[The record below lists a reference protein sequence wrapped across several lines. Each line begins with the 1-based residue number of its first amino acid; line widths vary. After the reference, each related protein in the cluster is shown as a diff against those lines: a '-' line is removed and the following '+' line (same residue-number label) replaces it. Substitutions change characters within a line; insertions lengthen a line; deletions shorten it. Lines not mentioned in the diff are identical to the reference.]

1 MNRVIPDPDSWQHS
15 SAFNPHEWCPVTVE
29 WLLTTAQRPQE
40 NRIVAKAEVG
50 ILQEWAEAEHRDHRK
65 ELRDHRNLNQRPQ
78 EKWIDGFNRYFFT
91 KSFLQPSTKR
101 IGILSRLHKYKNP
114 PKGGQRPGRIRQ
126 IFLREAHENEHS
138 KVYLARIAYCEM
150 HPLMQLMRANGFTP
164 HSLAL
169 KLKKNRLYIWEKLE
183 GNRCD
188 TEIFLNTMK
197 KLWPK
202 NDWGKFLKDLYV
214 WYATD
219 YLEDPV
225 QYVNEA
231 MTKLDE
237 NFKKIRGKKAPK

>member
-15 SAFNPHEWCPVTVE
+15 RAFNPHEWCPVTVE

-40 NRIVAKAEVG
+40 NRIVVKAEVG

-65 ELRDHRNLNQRPQ
+65 ELRDHRNLNKRPQ
-78 EKWIDGFNRYFFT
+78 EEWIDGFNRYFFT

-126 IFLREAHENEHS
+126 IFLRDAHEKEHS
-138 KVYLARIAYCEM
+138 KEYLARIAYCEL
-150 HPLMQLMRANGFTP
+150 HPLMQLMRTNGYTP
-164 HSLAL
+164 HSLAV
-169 KLKKNRLYIWEKLE
+169 KLKK
-183 GNRCD
+183 NRCD

-237 NFKKIRGKKAPK
+237 NFKKIRGKNMPK